1 MVSMRILA
9 GALIALAGGAHAD
22 VRLNADWPREI
33 AADGT
38 WVPDREKGT
47 WLMANAAERWALELI
62 ATPGVEM
69 DGRPRRYGESDG
81 FRLFMDDTKYYIKSA
96 MFMARTKLS
105 EVCTPTPYKSAPIY
119 RCDEGQPYTRGCHI
133 FLFNER
139 FERSA
144 HHAIAIN
151 ERFPYFCNAMP
162 AMGVG
167 DKANNIVLVTVQYFN
182 TERKPASSIAQ
193 VGSSW
198 RRMTVALRIQAKE
211 GQLSVEQDD
220 RCLGNPN
227 QIETI
232 PEARRKL
239 RGCGD

>member
-1 MVSMRILA
+1 M
-9 GALIALAGGAHAD
+9 G
-22 VRLNADWPREI
+22 
-33 AADGT
+33 
-38 WVPDREKGT
+38 
-47 WLMANAAERWALELI
+47 NAAERWARELMAI
-62 ATPGVEM
+62 PG
-69 DGRPRRYGESDG
+69 DDSSGRPRYYGESDG
-81 FRLFMDDTKYYIKSA
+81 FRLFVDDTKYYIKSA
-96 MFMARTKLS
+96 MFMARSKAG
-105 EVCTPTPYKSAPIY
+105 EVCTPSPFKSAPTY
-119 RCDEGQPYTRGCHI
+119 RCDEGQTLTQGCHV
-133 FLFNER
+133 FVFNDR

-151 ERFPYFCNAMP
+151 EKFPHFCNAMP

-198 RRMTVALRIQAKE
+198 RRMTVALRIQAKD
-211 GQLSVEQDD
+211 GKISVEQDD

-227 QIETI
+227 QIEEV

-239 RGCGD
+239 RACAASHHASTGSKP